1 MRHLFV
7 SYFVR
12 KKAILAL
19 LLFCV
24 FSRILT
30 SIYYIEDIDS
40 LRFALSA
47 VEFNILDSRPH
58 FPGYAVYCFFL
69 QIIYFFIQNIGLTF
83 SLIGGISIFLIL
95 VFSKK
100 IIQQLKIVDTFYFT
114 LLLVFNPLLWL
125 MSNRYMPDTMGL
137 SFLIISLYF
146 LIKIVKNCETR
157 DYVFL
162 GISLALLTGIRLS
175 FLPFF
180 FPIFYLINDKKFIYT
195 VVFFFLGILLWL
207 IPLVY
212 ITGYNNLV
220 NIFIN
225 DFHGHFFKWGG
236 TVLSSNASYFDRL
249 IKIFEFTFADGFS
262 FWSEGRNWTTILN
275 SIFLSLASIILIVSK
290 RKTFSLRIRKEYVII
305 LLCYLSYFLWI
316 YFFQN
321 INYKSR
327 HIIPFIPLLTII
339 FSLAIVNL
347 NLKRIV
353 NKTFVFVGF
362 FIYMYITIHLAFQH
376 KNPSA
381 ISQIS
386 SLILNSENDKIV
398 VLSDGLKL
406 FYWAKLVPEKK
417 VDFVNLKKLNTEM
430 IVQYYNSD
438 YTILSTSR
446 LYDLDN
452 IDCQKLDFYHN
463 PFVNRLW
470 SHLTIYKYE

>member
-1 MRHLFV
+1 MRYFLI
-7 SYFVR
+7 SYFIR
-12 KKAILAL
+12 KKTMIAL
-19 LLFCV
+19 FFFCII
-24 FSRILT
+24 SRITT

-47 VEFNILDSRPH
+47 IEFNILDSRPH
-58 FPGYAVYCFFL
+58 FPGYAIFCFFL
-69 QIIYFFIQNIGLTF
+69 QIIYFFVQNIGLTF
-83 SLIGGISIFLIL
+83 SLIGGFSIFLII
-95 VFSKK
+95 VFIKK
-100 IIQQLKIVDTFYFT
+100 ILQELKIVDTFYFT
-114 LLLVFNPLLWL
+114 ILLVFNPLLWL

-137 SFLIISLYF
+137 SFLVISLYF
-146 LIKIVKNCETR
+146 LIKIVRNHEKR
-157 DYVFL
+157 DYIFL

-180 FPIFYLINDKKFIYT
+180 LPIFYLINDKKFIYT
-195 VVFFFLGILLWL
+195 VVYFFLGVLLWL
-207 IPLVY
+207 MPLVY

-220 NIFIN
+220 NIFLN

-249 IKIFEFTFADGFS
+249 IKIFEFTFSDGFS

-275 SIFLSLASIILIVSK
+275 TFFLSLASIILIVSK
-290 RKTFSLRIRKEYVII
+290 RKSFSLRIRKEYVII

-321 INYKSR
+321 IKYKSR
-327 HIIPFIPLLTII
+327 HIIPFIPVLTMI
-339 FSLAIVNL
+339 FSIAIVNL

-353 NKTFVFVGF
+353 NKTFVFVGVF
-362 FIYMYITIHLAFQH
+362 TYMYITIHLTFQH

-398 VLSDGLKL
+398 VFSDGLKL
-406 FYWAKLVPEKK
+406 FYWDKLVLEKK

-446 LYDLDN
+446 LYD
-452 IDCQKLDFYHN
+452 IDKIDYQKLDFYHN

>member
-1 MRHLFV
+1 MRRFFV
-7 SYFVR
+7 IYFIR

-19 LLFCV
+19 LFLCV
-24 FSRILT
+24 LSRITT
-30 SIYYIEDIDS
+30 SIFYIEDIDS

-95 VFSKK
+95 FFSKK
-100 IIQQLKIVDTFYFT
+100 IIQELNIIDTFYFT
-114 LLLVFNPLLWL
+114 LFLFFNPLLWL
-125 MSNRYMPDTMGL
+125 MSTRYMPDTMGL

-146 LIKIVKNCETR
+146 FIKIVKNCETR

-162 GISLALLTGIRLS
+162 GVSLALLTGIRLS

-180 FPIFYLINDKKFIYT
+180 LPVFYLINDKKFIYT
-195 VVFFFLGILLWL
+195 VVFFFLGVLVWF

-220 NIFIN
+220 DIFIN

-290 RKTFSLRIRKEYVII
+290 RKSFSLRIRKQYVII

-339 FSLAIVNL
+339 FALAIVNL
-347 NLKRIV
+347 NLKSIV
-353 NKTFVFVGF
+353 NKTFVFVGV

-386 SLILNSENDKIV
+386 SLILNSENDKTV
-398 VLSDGLKL
+398 VFSDGLKL
-406 FYWAKLVPEKK
+406 FYWSKLAPEKK

>member
-1 MRHLFV
+1 MRHFFK

-12 KKAILAL
+12 KKAILSL
-19 LLFCV
+19 LLICFI
-24 FSRILT
+24 SRGIT

-47 VEFNILDSRPH
+47 IEFNILDSRPH

-69 QIIYFFIQNIGLTF
+69 QIVYFFTQNIGLTF
-83 SLIGGISIFLIL
+83 SLIGGFSIFLIL

-100 IIQQLKIVDTFYFT
+100 IIKELDLSYTFYFIIF
-114 LLLVFNPLLWL
+114 LFFNPLLWL
-125 MSNRYMPDTMGL
+125 MSNRYMPDSMGL

-146 LIKIVKNCETR
+146 FIKTAKNHNKN
-157 DYVFL
+157 DYIFL
-162 GISLALLTGIRLS
+162 GISLALLSGIRLS
-175 FLPFF
+175 FMPFF
-180 FPIFYLINDKKFIYT
+180 LPVICLFNKPKFIYT
-195 VVFFFLGILLWL
+195 VFFFFLVVLIWL

-212 ITGYNNLV
+212 ITGYNNFL

-249 IKIFEFTFADGFS
+249 IKIFEFTFSDGFS
-262 FWSEGRNWTTILN
+262 FWSEDRNWITILN
-275 SIFLSLASIILIVSK
+275 SIFLSLISLIFIVNKSK
-290 RKTFSLRIRKEYVII
+290 YFSLSIRKEYILII
-305 LLCYLSYFLWI
+305 LCYFSYFIWI

-327 HIIPFIPLLTII
+327 HIIPFIPLISII
-339 FSLAIVNL
+339 FSLSILNL
-347 NLKRIV
+347 NLKKMIS
-353 NKTFVFVGF
+353 KIFVFTGIC
-362 FIYMYITIHLAFQH
+362 IYIYITINLTVQH
-376 KNPSA
+376 KNQSA

-386 SLILNSENDKIV
+386 SLILNSENDKTV
-398 VLSDGLKL
+398 VFSDGLKL
-406 FYWAKLVPEKK
+406 FYWAKLVPENK
-417 VDFVNLKKLNTEM
+417 VDFVNLNNLNTQM
-430 IVQYYNSD
+430 IIKYYNSD

-446 LYDLDN
+446 LNDLEN
-452 IDCQKLDFYHN
+452 IDYKILDFYHN

>member
-1 MRHLFV
+1 MRLFI
-7 SYFVR
+7 SYCIR
-12 KKAILAL
+12 KKAIFAL
-19 LLFCV
+19 LFFCV
-24 FSRILT
+24 FSRITT
-30 SIYYIEDIDS
+30 SIFYIEDIDS

-100 IIQQLKIVDTFYFT
+100 IIQQLKIIDTFYFT

-146 LIKIVKNCETR
+146 LIKIVKNRETR
-157 DYVFL
+157 DYIFL
-162 GISLALLTGIRLS
+162 GISLALLAGIRLS

-180 FPIFYLINDKKFIYT
+180 LPIFYLINDKKFIYT
-195 VVFFFLGILLWL
+195 VVFFFLGVLIWL

-220 NIFIN
+220 NIFAN

-290 RKTFSLRIRKEYVII
+290 RKYFSLRIRKEYVII

-327 HIIPFIPLLTII
+327 HIIPFIPLLTVV

-347 NLKRIV
+347 NIKKIV
-353 NKTFVFVGF
+353 NKTFVFFGI
-362 FIYMYITIHLAFQH
+362 FIYMYITIHLAVQH

-386 SLILNSENDKIV
+386 SLILNSENDKTV
-398 VLSDGLKL
+398 VFSDGLKL
-406 FYWAKLVPEKK
+406 FYWAKLVPENK
-417 VDFVNLKKLNTEM
+417 VDFVNLKELNTEM